1 MVHCSK
7 IPIGNSVR
15 FLVLCIVVQMWAVAT
30 VAYAQ
35 EKVAVLT
42 MGSWRTDDIV
52 QMNLFLDAFHR
63 QHPQV
68 RIRFDPTSPP
78 QYDQVLAAQLQGG
91 TAPDLFFLRSFSTS
105 RKLFDAGFLEPLD
118 NLPGLVT
125 QFHPRHLQPWQSA
138 NGSVYGVPFVAV
150 SHGVYYNKDL
160 FQGLD
165 ISVPDS
171 WEELLVAAQAFQN
184 VGVTPFANAS
194 GDPWT
199 INEIVMMNILP
210 NFIGGRK
217 GRLAYLAGDRCFNDQ
232 DMIDAFQALADLG
245 PFLPEN
251 HGLLKYTD
259 SVSLFFQGQA
269 AMWMGGSWDILL
281 FEEQDLPFSWD
292 IFAPPPPVGRAPAL
306 VFHPDV
312 GMGLN
317 AASTQK
323 DAALI
328 FLSWLTSPDAAKLLA
343 DILPG
348 FFPMHA
354 VRPQLDNGHVQSFL
368 QLSEGR
374 DEDIRFVWDGLRDG
388 EPDGYHLL
396 ETLALEVLDGR
407 LSPQQA
413 ADALQAG
420 LSLWFAPAQ
429 TCSTP

>member
-1 MVHCSK
+1 VVHCSR
-7 IPIGNSVR
+7 IPFGNPVR
-15 FLVLCIVVQMWAVAT
+15 FLLLFIVVQIWGLSAVT
-30 VAYAQ
+30 HAQ

-52 QMNLFLDAFHR
+52 QMNLFLDAFHL
-63 QHPQV
+63 QHPQI

-105 RKLFDAGFLEPLD
+105 RKLFDAGFLESLD
-118 NLPGLVT
+118 NLPGLAT
-125 QFHPRHLQPWQSA
+125 RFHPLHLQPWQSA

-160 FQGLD
+160 FQRLH
-165 ISVPDS
+165 ISVPET
-171 WEELLVAAQAFQN
+171 WEELLVAAQALHDA
-184 VGVTPFANAS
+184 GVTPFANAS

-217 GRLAYLAGDRCFNDQ
+217 GRMAYLAGDRCFNDQ
-232 DMIDAFQALADLG
+232 DMINAFQALTDLG
-245 PFLPEN
+245 QFFPEN

-259 SVSLFFQGQA
+259 SVSLFFQGKA

-281 FEEQDLPFSWD
+281 FEEQHLPFSWD
-292 IFAPPPPVGRAPAL
+292 IFAPPPPEGRDPAL

-323 DAALI
+323 DAARV
-328 FLSWLTSPDAAKLLA
+328 FLSWLTSPDTGKLLA
-343 DILPG
+343 ELLPG

-354 VRPQLDNGHVQSFL
+354 ARPQLDNVHVQSFL
-368 QLSEGR
+368 HLSEGR
-374 DEDIRFVWDGLRDG
+374 DDDIRFVWEGLREG

-396 ETLALEVLDGR
+396 ESLTLDALDGR
-407 LSPQQA
+407 LSPRQA

-420 LSLWFAPAQ
+420 LSRWFAPAQ
-429 TCSTP
+429 TCGP